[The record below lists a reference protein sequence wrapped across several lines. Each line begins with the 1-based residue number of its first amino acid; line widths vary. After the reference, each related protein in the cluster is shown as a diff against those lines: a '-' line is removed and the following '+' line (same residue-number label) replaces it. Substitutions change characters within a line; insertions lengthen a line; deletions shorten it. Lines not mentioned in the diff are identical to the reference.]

1 MLFGQHGTDQADE
14 RGAVGEDTDDVGAP
28 ADLFVEPL
36 LGVVG
41 PDLSP
46 DLFGEGGERQQ
57 ICAGIIEVL
66 GDFGELVGQGVD
78 DPIILGSNG
87 LRVGL
92 VVDRVQQGAHPGP
105 R

>member
-1 MLFGQHGTDQADE
+1 MLNRQRSHRTT
-14 RGAVGEDTDDVGAP
+14 VIDTVHNMKHQLRRPHLHRTPDN
-28 ADLFVEPL
+28 

-46 DLFGEGGERQQ
+46 DLFGEGSECQQ
-57 ICAGIIEVL
+57 ICAGILEVL

-92 VVDRVQQGAHPGP
+92 VVDRVQQGAHPRP

>member
-1 MLFGQHGTDQADE
+1 MTEDKRGLTREETERKFAHLSPRAAWRRVLANDPAWREGI
-14 RGAVGEDTDDVGAP
+14 RGA
-28 ADLFVEPL
+28 L
-36 LGVVG
+36 
-41 PDLSP
+41 
-46 DLFGEGGERQQ
+46 
-57 ICAGIIEVL
+57 L

-92 VVDRVQQGAHPGP
+92 VIDRVQQGAHPGP